1 MQKTSGNLDPTP
13 VPTMDLWHEFQSS
26 RSPDV
31 LNQLIVVYLP
41 IVKFTALRLAAR
53 IGNAGGHVEFDDL
66 YQSGT
71 LGLRDAIASFD
82 PRRGVKFETYCTMRI
97 RGAMLD
103 GLKPLDPLPREV
115 RQSVHALQ
123 DAAREFR
130 VLHGREPNSDDLAGR
145 LNLPRETCERHLRAA
160 RDTAPRSIDEAAD
173 QDNRAIDQL
182 VDEGAECPAEMAL
195 RRDLRVALLRDLT
208 RTERL
213 VLILYYDEE
222 LTMREIGQTLGVT
235 ATRVCQIHGQ
245 LLLRLRARLT
255 TAAHHLMPESFAV
268 F

>member
-1 MQKTSGNLDPTP
+1 MQDAPITLDPP
-13 VPTMDLWHEFQSS
+13 DLWHEFHSS
-26 RSPDV
+26 HSPDV
-31 LNQLIVVYLP
+31 RNQLIVKYLP

-53 IGNAGGHVEFDDL
+53 IGNAGGHVEVDDL

-82 PRRGVKFETYCTMRI
+82 PGRGVKFETYCTMRI

-130 VLHGREPNSDDLAGR
+130 VLHGREPSSDDLAGR

-160 RDTAPRSIDEAAD
+160 RDTAPRSLDEAAD
-173 QDNRAIDQL
+173 QDHRVIDQL
-182 VDEGAECPAEMAL
+182 VDRSAVCPADQAL

-213 VLILYYDEE
+213 ILILYYDEA

-245 LLLRLRARLT
+245 LLRRLRARLT
-255 TAAHHLMPESFAV
+255 TVAHHLVPESFAA